1 MKAKLA
7 KRVLLVTC
15 FLALLIAGASTALA
29 FPSNDSNC
37 DTCHTTT
44 DVLTLTSNATGT
56 VDASYGVPFVLSLD
70 GADGVDILKI
80 VSGLENNVNFTFS
93 VSEID
98 DNSDDDTNTDA
109 GAISVDVTV
118 TPLSVGT
125 FTIRIWAAASSQLSK
140 SLDITV
146 DVAENTDTTFTP
158 PTTTTPTSPT
168 ETTTDPVETWQTL
181 MWLFNAIAA
190 VMLVVF
196 AFVIIKRSK

>member
-29 FPSNDSNC
+29 FPSNDNNC
-37 DTCHTTT
+37 DSCHTTT

-70 GADGVDILKI
+70 GADGVDLLKI

-93 VSEID
+93 LSEIE
-98 DNSDDDTNTDA
+98 DNGDDDTNTDE

-158 PTTTTPTSPT
+158 PTTTTPT

-196 AFVIIKRSK
+196 AIVIIKRSK